1 MNLNSVRLDERII
14 YDIIKPGSKVLDLGC
29 GGGGLLCLLAEG
41 KKVKAQG
48 IELDDK
54 AIYKCVEKGV
64 SVFHGDIDSGLHEYP
79 DAVFDYVIL
88 NQSMQQVKKA
98 DFVIQEALRVGKK
111 VIVGF
116 PNFAYIKSRIM
127 LFFRGEAPITKSLPY
142 QWYDTPNYRFF
153 SISDFKNYCVKKNIN
168 ILGAHY
174 LGKKRLIKFWPNLFA
189 LNAIFVIEK

>member
-1 MNLNSVRLDERII
+1 MNLDSVRLDERII
-14 YDIIKPGSKVLDLGC
+14 YDVIKPGSKVLDLGC
-29 GGGGLLCLLAEG
+29 GDGELLHLLTEG

-79 DAVFDYVIL
+79 DSAFDYVIL
-88 NQSMQQVKKA
+88 NQSMQQVKRA
-98 DFVIQEALRVGKK
+98 DLVIQEALRVGKN

-116 PNFAYIKSRIM
+116 PNFAYIKSRFM
-127 LFFRGEAPITKSLPY
+127 LFFKGKAPITKSLPY

-153 SISDFKNYCVKKNIN
+153 STSDFKGFCKKKGVK
-168 ILGAHY
+168 ILGSY
-174 LGKKRLIKFWPNLFA
+174 FFDNKSIVRFWPNFFA
-189 LNAIFVIEK
+189 SSAIFVIQK